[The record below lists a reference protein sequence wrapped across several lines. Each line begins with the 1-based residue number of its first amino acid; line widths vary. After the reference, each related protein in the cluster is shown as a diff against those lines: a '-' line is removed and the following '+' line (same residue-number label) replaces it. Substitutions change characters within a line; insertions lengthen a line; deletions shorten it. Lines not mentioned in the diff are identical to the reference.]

1 MDVAANIP
9 GLPGLF
15 LAGLVSAGL
24 STMSASLN
32 TVAGTIYEDFIDP
45 WLPNNS
51 DKEHRAANIMKVHH
65 KITDKIALFYFR
77 EIQSDRRNIDMIF
90 QVIVVVVGLICAALV
105 FLVDRLGDIFR
116 VSLTLHGIT
125 AGSMLGIF
133 TLGMTVPWA
142 TSKGAIAGGL
152 ISILF
157 MIWIIVGAQV
167 NMAQKRFYYPPLP
180 TSTED
185 CINAKNVFNQ
195 TKAYNDSFP
204 IVEDKPFILYTISF
218 MYYTL
223 LGFLV
228 SMIVGTAVSF
238 IFGTPD
244 LRDVDRNHFPPIIQ
258 RYTFKLNLSKRKKKR
273 KENIF
278 TEARVNF
285 CFRFLPPKKYT
296 EVPMH
301 SIPTAL
307 ITNPEKEKLNS

>member
-1 MDVAANIP
+1 M
-9 GLPGLF
+9 
-15 LAGLVSAGL
+15 
-24 STMSASLN
+24 
-32 TVAGTIYEDFIDP
+32 
-45 WLPNNS
+45 
-51 DKEHRAANIMKVHH
+51 IMNC
-65 KITDKIALFYFR
+65 D
-77 EIQSDRRNIDMIF
+77 F

-152 ISILF
+152 TSILF
-157 MIWIIVGAQV
+157 MIWIIIGAQV

-185 CINAKNVFNQ
+185 CINVKNVFNQ
-195 TKAYNDSFP
+195 TKAHNDFLP
-204 IVEDKPFILYTISF
+204 IAEDKPFILYTISF

-238 IFGTPD
+238 MFGTPD
-244 LRDVDRNHFPPIIQ
+244 LREVDRNHFPPIIQ
-258 RYTFKLNLSKRKKKR
+258 RYTFNLNLCRRNHGITIYSR
-273 KENIF
+273 
-278 TEARVNF
+278 TRVII
-285 CFRFLPPKKYT
+285 FRFLPPKKYT

>member
-1 MDVAANIP
+1 
-9 GLPGLF
+9 
-15 LAGLVSAGL
+15 
-24 STMSASLN
+24 
-32 TVAGTIYEDFIDP
+32 
-45 WLPNNS
+45 
-51 DKEHRAANIMKVHH
+51 
-65 KITDKIALFYFR
+65 
-77 EIQSDRRNIDMIF
+77 
-90 QVIVVVVGLICAALV
+90 
-105 FLVDRLGDIFR
+105 
-116 VSLTLHGIT
+116 
-125 AGSMLGIF
+125 MLGIF

-152 ISILF
+152 TSILF

-195 TKAYNDSFP
+195 TMTYNDSLP

-228 SMIVGTAVSF
+228 SMIVGIVVSF
-238 IFGTPD
+238 MFGSPD
-244 LRDVDRNHFPPIIQ
+244 LREVDRNHFPPIIQ
-258 RYTFKLNLSKRKKKR
+258 RYTSNSNLHKKKIT
-273 KENIF
+273 KLEYIYN
-278 TEARVNF
+278 ARVNF